1 MSKNEFIKNELK
13 NTKIFMGNYITS
25 DGINHEKSYF
35 KVDSSQD
42 IFDHVEKHKIYITS
56 GVVLNDI
63 YMSVPGMGKIKKKLV
78 PEKPHDLFVISQV
91 LDNIKKGNLAPLS
104 YLRFEYK
111 DFEPMQFV
119 ATDSLVEE
127 YNKTYQQWLDNTKVL
142 STDLINKNDEN
153 NKESG
158 RIQNEKK

>member
-1 MSKNEFIKNELK
+1 M
-13 NTKIFMGNYITS
+13 
-25 DGINHEKSYF
+25 
-35 KVDSSQD
+35 
-42 IFDHVEKHKIYITS
+42 
-56 GVVLNDI
+56 
-63 YMSVPGMGKIKKKLV
+63 
-78 PEKPHDLFVISQV
+78 
-91 LDNIKKGNLAPLS
+91 S

-142 STDLINKNDEN
+142 STDLINRNDEN